1 MSYIINNVECT
12 GCDFFEVEAMY
23 KRAEGPSDCP
33 QCGSKRKMS
42 FKGFTFAIHGQGYG
56 SFAPV
61 DFGVLGKAE
70 TKEDYDQCIATIE
83 KRFPGK
89 RVEISHESATE
100 KSTRL
105 DELRHRSFMQR
116 KSHGIDE
123 NMRDGI
129 AEHRRRRSQ
138 EAVAAGN
145 GKKKMASA
153 ADLVKGIE

>member
-1 MSYIINNVECT
+1 VSYIINNVECT
-12 GCDFFEVEAMY
+12 GCDFFEVEVMY
-23 KRAEGPSDCP
+23 KRAEGPPICP
-33 QCGSKRKMS
+33 ECGGERKMS

-56 SFAPV
+56 SFTPV

-89 RVEISHESATE
+89 RVEVSHESATE

-105 DELRHRSFMQR
+105 DELRHRSFVQR

-123 NMRDGI
+123 NMRKGI
-129 AEHRRRRSQ
+129 AEHQ
-138 EAVAAGN
+138 KQQAKKHLAAGN
-145 GKKKMASA
+145 TKGKVTSA
-153 ADLVKGIE
+153 ADLAKGIE